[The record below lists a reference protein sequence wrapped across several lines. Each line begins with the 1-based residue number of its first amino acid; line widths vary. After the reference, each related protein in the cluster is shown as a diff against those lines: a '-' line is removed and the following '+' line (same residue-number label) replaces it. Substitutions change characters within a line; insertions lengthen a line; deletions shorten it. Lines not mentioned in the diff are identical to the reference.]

1 MQHHEKYSRTIRRSE
16 SGLRCGCAAV
26 AAVLACVAP
35 CFARHNRVTVTT
47 YGGAAG
53 TAARAERLETIME
66 CTPTEGHTAVWY
78 YAYDLA
84 GRQTSVSLAVDG
96 GSASTVA
103 TYTYDGVGRLASKSF
118 GTVGNGTSEEYVYD
132 ARSNVT
138 GVSGCGF
145 AQTAYFGT
153 NPVEGGASRYLS
165 PCAASERQYGA
176 EGEGVL
182 QTMWTYRYDGF
193 GRLAE
198 ASATD
203 AVSAPDRALGEV
215 FEYDRNSNILSLER
229 VYAGEPV
236 QDAAMSYVGNRLT
249 GVNDA
254 SMPYNKDVVP
264 SFAAGTYALEYDGDG
279 RLVTDGTRGITS
291 IKYTMDGTSLPTR
304 IDLGADNKVYSSYL
318 PDGTLIAR
326 DFRSVR
332 TRTTVRI
339 NSKGD
344 TIVRTIREPVI
355 DRMLYRGD
363 WEISGSVWRL
373 NTPEG
378 IARVVKNAST
388 SDAQGGASVGRTFT
402 HLWYVRDRLGSV
414 RTVVDD
420 EGTIRQCT
428 MYYPSGLPVQLF
440 GTERVSDRAH
450 IGNRWSNFAGLGW
463 HDNTARWHDAIL
475 DRFTTPDPKAADY
488 PSFSPYTHCA
498 ANPLRFTDPSGMDIY
513 CFDGNGTLIK
523 VIEDDGNDKVSIG
536 TYEDGT
542 YAAYY
547 TEELNGHGVIN
558 PYYTTTYET
567 DGVRYEVEAFKV
579 RGDENAEKA
588 FETLADQ
595 TCKEWSLFQTG
606 KSGEKGLSFLST
618 SHKGASDI
626 SGSYIFNRQLKF
638 GYTIRAHHH
647 NHPRGTAQ
655 ESDADRTFR
664 DIVRG
669 VTRQNVLFYVY
680 TTRTGA
686 IDYTN
691 NKK

>member
-1 MQHHEKYSRTIRRSE
+1 MMSSLSAIADTYYGPKDYSIVPP
-16 SGLRCGCAAV
+16 L
-26 AAVLACVAP
+26 
-35 CFARHNRVTVTT
+35 
-47 YGGAAG
+47 
-53 TAARAERLETIME
+53 
-66 CTPTEGHTAVWY
+66 
-78 YAYDLA
+78 
-84 GRQTSVSLAVDG
+84 
-96 GSASTVA
+96 
-103 TYTYDGVGRLASKSF
+103 
-118 GTVGNGTSEEYVYD
+118 
-132 ARSNVT
+132 
-138 GVSGCGF
+138 
-145 AQTAYFGT
+145 
-153 NPVEGGASRYLS
+153 

-254 SMPYNKDVVP
+254 SMPYNKDIVP

-279 RLVTDGTRGITS
+279 RLVADGTRGITD
-291 IKYTMDGTSLPTR
+291 IKYTTDGMGLPTR
-304 IDLGADNKVYSSYL
+304 IDLSADNKVYSSYL

-332 TRTTVRI
+332 TRTTVRV

-355 DRMLYRGD
+355 DHTLYRGD
-363 WEISGSVWRL
+363 WEISGYPGSGVWRL

-378 IARVVKNAST
+378 IARVVKNGAT
-388 SDAQGGASVGRTFT
+388 SDAGRTFT

-428 MYYPSGLPVQLF
+428 MFYPSGLPVQLF
-440 GTERVSDRAH
+440 GTERVTDRAH

-498 ANPLRFTDPSGMDIY
+498 ANPLCFTDPTGMDIY
-513 CFDGNGTLIK
+513 IFNEYGVLTNVENYDAADIVKVGEKDEVAVFTPGTIEKHKDLKWDSDGSWFVMQI
-523 VIEDDGNDKVSIG
+523 
-536 TYEDGT
+536 
-542 YAAYY
+542 
-547 TEELNGHGVIN
+547 
-558 PYYTTTYET
+558 
-567 DGVRYEVEAFKV
+567 
-579 RGDENAEKA
+579 RGDENGTEA
-588 FETLADQ
+588 FEYLARN
-595 TCKEWSLFQTG
+595 TKVEWSQLMLGQE
-606 KSGEKGLSFLST
+606 GEKGLNIVST
-618 SHKGASDI
+618 SHSTTEDRSGPNLVFLQYQHGYNVRQDIHSHPDNSQPSGISDEGI
-626 SGSYIFNRQLKF
+626 VTNDMDIAHALSHWKLSLLMKKRIIHKVYKPGLNAYEEYYPYFFYKNKPGYIVK
-638 GYTIRAHHH
+638 
-647 NHPRGTAQ
+647 
-655 ESDADRTFR
+655 
-664 DIVRG
+664 
-669 VTRQNVLFYVY
+669 
-680 TTRTGA
+680 
-686 IDYTN
+686 
-691 NKK
+691 